1 MTLNSKCAA
10 GIVTGAIMLT
20 SAAAYAAP
28 TCAASGLSGAVVYV
42 GGSSAAK
49 PMLKNVSAT
58 LATAGIRLVYVS
70 LGSCVGLTDITGAN
84 NTEKSSGVVWD
95 ETGTLSDAGVGAEIT
110 CDNSAGVGLDV
121 AISDVFPT
129 TCSNITLKGTQTDYH
144 GSNQVFSFIVPTTSK
159 HATISSEA
167 AFVVYGFGGATQVV
181 DTWNDITHI
190 FMRDPTKSGSYAM
203 TSSLIGLLP
212 SKMKGTIPGAGKTPD
227 ILAAVYGDTSGT
239 NKDKSIGVVSQDY
252 ADANRPGTNSTTPVK
267 ILAFQDKGSSCAYFP
282 DSTDKTYDKINV
294 RNGIYPFFGPLH
306 LIADTTPTANVT
318 TVLSYFT
325 RTGLT
330 AAQKKTMIDNEV
342 AAFTIP
348 QCAMKVS
355 RTAEVTPAL
364 SITPYDSPE
373 PCGCYFEYK
382 ATGKTSCTQCTDN
395 GPCGSGQCRYG
406 YCEAK

>member
-1 MTLNSKCAA
+1 MNLKPKCAA
-10 GIVTGAIMLT
+10 LIAAGAITLA
-20 SAAAYAAP
+20 SAAAHAA
-28 TCAASGLSGAVVYV
+28 TCASSGLAGTVVYV

-84 NTEKSSGVVWD
+84 NAEKSSGVVWD
-95 ETGTLSDAGVGAEIT
+95 DTGTLTDGGVGAEIT
-110 CDNSAGVGLDV
+110 CDNSAGVALDI

-129 TCSNITLKGTQTDYH
+129 TCSNITLKGTQSDYH
-144 GSNQVFSFIVPTTSK
+144 GSTQVFSFIAPTTSK

-167 AFVVYGFGGATQVV
+167 AFVIYGFGGATNIV
-181 DTWNDITHI
+181 DTWNDVLHI
-190 FMRDPTKSGSYAM
+190 FKRDPTKSGSYAM

-212 SKMKGTIPGAGKTPD
+212 SKMQGTIPGAGKTPD
-227 ILAAVYGDTSGT
+227 ILAAVYGDTNGT

-252 ADANRPGTNSTTPVK
+252 ADANRPGTTSTTPVK
-267 ILAFQDKGSSCAYFP
+267 ILAYQDKGSSCAYFP
-282 DSTDKTYDKINV
+282 DSTDKAYDKINV
-294 RNGIYPFFGPLH
+294 RTGLYPFFGPLH

-325 RTGLT
+325 RTGL
-330 AAQKKTMIDNEV
+330 AAAAKKTMIDNEV

-355 RTAEVTPAL
+355 RTAEVTPAMP
-364 SITPYDSPE
+364 ITAYDSPE

-382 ATGKTSCTQCTDN
+382 ATGKTSCTSCVDN
-395 GPCGSGQCRYG
+395 TPCGSGQCRYG

>member
-1 MTLNSKCAA
+1 MNLTSKCSAIIAA
-10 GIVTGAIMLT
+10 SAITLT
-20 SAAAYAAP
+20 SAAAHAA
-28 TCAASGLSGAVVYV
+28 TCANSGLSGTVVYT

-58 LATAGIRLVYVS
+58 LATAGIRLVYIS

-84 NTEKSSGVVWD
+84 NAEKSSGVVWD
-95 ETGTLSDAGVGAEIT
+95 ETGTLTDGGVGAEIT
-110 CDNSAGVGLDV
+110 CDDTAGVALDV

-129 TCSNITLKGTQTDYH
+129 SCSNITLKGTQTDYH

-167 AFVVYGFGGATQVV
+167 GFVVYGWGGATNVV
-181 DTWNDITHI
+181 DTWGDVAHI
-190 FMRDPTKSGSYAM
+190 FERDPTKSGSYAM
-203 TSSLIGLLP
+203 LSSLIGLLP

-227 ILAAVYGDTSGT
+227 VLAAVYADTSGT
-239 NKDKSIGVVSQDY
+239 DKDKSIGVVSQDY
-252 ADANRPGTNSTTPVK
+252 ADANRAGTTSTTPVK
-267 ILAFQDKGSSCAYFP
+267 ILAYQDKGSSCAYFP

-294 RNGIYPFFGPLH
+294 RTGVYPFFGPIH
-306 LIADTTPTANVT
+306 LITDTTPSTNVA

-342 AAFTIP
+342 AAYTVP
-348 QCAMKVS
+348 QCAMQVT
-355 RTAEVTPAL
+355 RTAEVSPAL
-364 SITPYDSPE
+364 SITPYSSPE
-373 PCGCYFEYK
+373 PCSCYFEYK
-382 ATGKTSCTQCTDN
+382 ATGKTSCTVCTDN

>member
-10 GIVTGAIMLT
+10 IIAAGTITLA
-20 SAAAYAAP
+20 SAAAHAA
-28 TCAASGLSGAVVYV
+28 TCANSGLAGTVIYT

-58 LATAGIRLVYVS
+58 LAQAGIRLVYIS
-70 LGSCVGLTDITGAN
+70 LGSCVGLSDITGTN
-84 NTEKSSGVVWD
+84 NAEKSSGVVWD
-95 ETGTLSDAGVGAEIT
+95 ETGTLTDGGVGAEIT
-110 CDNSAGVGLDV
+110 CDNSAGVALDV
-121 AISDVFPT
+121 AISDVFPSS
-129 TCSNITLKGTQTDYH
+129 CSNITLKGTQTDYH

-159 HATISSEA
+159 HTTISSEA
-167 AFVVYGFGGATQVV
+167 GFVIYGWGGATHVV
-181 DTWNDITHI
+181 DTWDDVGHI

-227 ILAAVYGDTSGT
+227 VLAAVYGDTTGT

-252 ADANRPGTNSTTPVK
+252 ADANRAGTQSTTPVK

-294 RNGIYPFFGPLH
+294 RTGLYPFFGPIH
-306 LIADTTPTANVT
+306 LIADTTPTTNVS

-325 RTGLT
+325 RAGL
-330 AAQKKTMIDNEV
+330 AAAAKKTMIDNEV
-342 AAFTIP
+342 AAYTVP

-355 RTAEVTPAL
+355 RTAEVSPAL
-364 SITPYDSPE
+364 AITPYDSPE

-382 ATGKTSCTQCTDN
+382 ATGKTTCTQCTDN